1 MTTPLEPV
9 RSDGAPRAIGPY
21 AQAVRAGEW
30 LYCSGQIAIDPSSG
44 ELVPG
49 GAAEQTDQVMR
60 NLAAVLEEAGA
71 SLERVVRTTV
81 YLDDLEDFAEMNE
94 AYGRHL
100 GEHRPARAAVEVAR
114 LPRGA
119 AVEIDAVA
127 YLG

>member
-1 MTTPLEPV
+1 MTPPLEPV
-9 RSDGAPRAIGPY
+9 RSDGAPRAIGAY
-21 AQAVRAGEW
+21 AQAVRAGDW
-30 LYCSGQIAIDPSSG
+30 LYCSGQIAIDPETG

-49 GAAEQTDQVMR
+49 GAAKQTDRVMR

-71 SLERVVRTTV
+71 SLERVVKTTV
-81 YLDDLEDFAEMNE
+81 YLDDLDDFAEMNE
-94 AYGRHL
+94 VYGRHL
-100 GEHRPARAAVEVAR
+100 GEHRPARAAVEVAG